1 MVVKAA
7 GTEAAIDRFRAL
19 ADPQRYQATAQ
30 QHKDELIAQGERIL
44 LQHELTSSDPNL
56 AAAEKKMALR
66 QLEQAM
72 DSVLWRV
79 GEIDQI
85 LASFMQGQEAGM
97 NRQMRRKLAKGKEQ
111 REHRVG
117 ERYYTSDVNP
127 VVPQTIEEKEYDGAV
142 D

>member
-7 GTEAAIDRFRAL
+7 GTEAAIDRFRQL

-85 LASFMQGQEAGM
+85 LASFKQGQEAGM
-97 NRQMRRKLAKGKEQ
+97 NRQMRRKLAKG
-111 REHRVG
+111 HRVG